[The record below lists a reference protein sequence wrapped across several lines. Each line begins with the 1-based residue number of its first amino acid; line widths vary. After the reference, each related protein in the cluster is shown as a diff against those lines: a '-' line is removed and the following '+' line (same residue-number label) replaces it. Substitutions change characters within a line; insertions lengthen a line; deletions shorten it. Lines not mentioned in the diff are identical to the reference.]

1 MVRFAGDKAT
11 AAGSNVGLHGI
22 MYSRPQE
29 NAE

>member
-1 MVRFAGDKAT
+1 LLDKAT